1 MNRLFVR
8 RHVNTFAILLF
19 VALFGIM
26 NYVKPTI
33 IFNEDGTI
41 REFGIGY
48 KNKTVVPIWLATMIL
63 AFMSYFAILY
73 YLAIPKLR

>member
-33 IFNEDGTI
+33 IFKEDGTI
-41 REFGIGY
+41 KR
-48 KNKTVVPIWLATMIL
+48 IWYRI
-63 AFMSYFAILY
+63 
-73 YLAIPKLR
+73 